1 MSMRRIAGIAA
12 AAICIT
18 GVSAS
23 AQSNKSNS
31 KTSSDIRDQKA
42 SMTVVGC
49 LMSEPDYRKAHGLGK
64 GAIGGLGLS
73 DEFVLVDAA
82 ESPNGT
88 AATSTSTSSS
98 SARCTETGTGK
109 AYRLTGTRE
118 EELKKLVGH
127 RIEVTGAFDH
137 ERDAKTAAGETN
149 AKLPPEIKIASF
161 REASASA
168 PSTASTNAAPPAQ
181 ASAAPSTPPP
191 ASTEAR
197 NETPSREQPLP
208 RTASNLP
215 LVGLIGLMS
224 LAAAFGLRLL
234 SLRTS

>member
-1 MSMRRIAGIAA
+1 MSIRSLAGIAA

-31 KTSSDIRDQKA
+31 KTTSDIRDEKA

-64 GAIGGLGLS
+64 GAIGGLGLG
-73 DEFVLVDAA
+73 DEFVLVDATD
-82 ESPNGT
+82 SSS
-88 AATSTSTSSS
+88 AATAPAST
-98 SARCTETGTGK
+98 SARCTESGTGK

-168 PSTASTNAAPPAQ
+168 PATASTNAAPPVQ
-181 ASAAPSTPPP
+181 ANAAPSSSTPAP

-197 NETPSREQPLP
+197 NETPSQQPLP